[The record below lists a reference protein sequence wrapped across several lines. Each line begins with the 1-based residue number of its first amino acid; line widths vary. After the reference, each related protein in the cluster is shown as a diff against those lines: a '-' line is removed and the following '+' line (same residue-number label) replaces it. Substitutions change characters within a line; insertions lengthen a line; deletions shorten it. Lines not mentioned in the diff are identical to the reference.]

1 MDMEKVRFFIGIDV
15 SKRWLD
21 IAATAQG
28 QGILHE
34 ARCTNRPN
42 AIQKAV
48 AKVLRELKA
57 DKAEVLF
64 CMEHTG
70 DYCAPFLKEAAA
82 LGLMAWQESALRIRR
97 SHHSRGKSDKADARR
112 IAEYAMRF
120 RDRARL
126 WEPEPCRVATLRR
139 LLALRD
145 RLTVAAAG
153 LGQPLRE
160 LQDLGLKDAADDIRK
175 ATEDT
180 VKAIRA
186 QLKKVE
192 KQIDELVK
200 GDESLGRN
208 MALATSIPGIG
219 RMNALSLIL
228 FTRNFTLFDDPKKL
242 ACYCGVA
249 PFEHTSGSSVRG
261 RPRVSHMA
269 NKSLKRLLH
278 MAALSAKKC
287 NAQIKRY
294 YERKV
299 AEGKNKMAVINAIRN
314 RLIHLVMAV
323 VKRGEPWVAKSPEAK
338 EDFATQS

>member
-1 MDMEKVRFFIGIDV
+1 MEKARFFVGIDV
-15 SKRWLD
+15 SKGWLD

-34 ARCTNRPN
+34 ARCANRPKG
-42 AIQKAV
+42 IQKAV
-48 AKVLRELKA
+48 AKVLRELRA
-57 DKAEVLF
+57 DPSCVLF

-70 DYCAPFLKEAAA
+70 DYCAPFLREAAS
-82 LGLMAWQESALRIRR
+82 LGLSVWQESALRIKR

-126 WEPEPCRVATLRR
+126 WEPEPGRIATLRR

-145 RLTVAAAG
+145 RLIAAATG
-153 LGQPLRE
+153 LEQPLGEMR
-160 LQDLGLKDAADDIRK
+160 DLGLKDAAGDIRE
-175 ATEDT
+175 ATEAA

-186 QLKKVE
+186 QVKKVE
-192 KQIDELVK
+192 KQIDELIK
-200 GDESLGRN
+200 GDESFKRS
-208 MALATSIPGIG
+208 MRLATSVPGIG

-249 PFEHTSGSSVRG
+249 PFEHSSGSSVRG
-261 RPRVSHMA
+261 RARVSHMA
-269 NKSLKRLLH
+269 NKALKRLLH
-278 MAALSAKKC
+278 MAALSAKRC
-287 NAQIKRY
+287 NAQIREY

-299 AEGKNKMAVINAIRN
+299 AQGKNKMSAINAIRN

-323 VKRGEPWVAKSPEAK
+323 VKRGTPWVPKSPEAK
-338 EDFATQS
+338 EDFATAS